1 MYSEDAYVIGLL
13 YVYIY
18 SNHVQRMV
26 SLDSLRRF
34 HQCVNDNLKNM
45 GISFSP
51 YYGMFKDEQSVYFS
65 SCDELGRE
73 YYILRSDF
81 DFEQFK
87 NLFLSSLSSN
97 QLLAIEESKALEIL
111 GLIKTE
117 KGIKLKRSILAKK
130 GDFECCANCDYNISP
145 ELQECILK
153 ENEEYRKMNH
163 DEAIQ
168 KIGFCELDESI
179 EVVEKLGFWCE
190 NYFSSRMD
198 SKGKVRKKVQ

>member
-1 MYSEDAYVIGLL
+1 MYSEDAYIIGLL

-26 SLDSLRRF
+26 SLDSLRKF
-34 HQCVNDNLKNM
+34 YKCVNDNLKNM

-81 DFEQFK
+81 DFEQSK
-87 NLFLSSLSSN
+87 NLFLSGLSAN
-97 QLLAIEESKALEIL
+97 QLIAIEESEALAAL

-117 KGIKLKRSILAKK
+117 NGIKLKRSILAKK

-145 ELQECILK
+145 ELQECILR
-153 ENEEYRKMNH
+153 ENEEYRKMDH
-163 DEAIQ
+163 DEAIR
-168 KIGFCELDESI
+168 KIGFCELNESI

-198 SKGKVRKKVQ
+198 SRGKVREKVQ